1 MHSCA
6 VCTQAIACVEMC
18 LFMHITIEKF
28 YRDTENESAVLGTP
42 SAMWHRK
49 NLQFSQSFTGFFSNF
64 YFILPKQA
72 LMKTDFGLGHQS
84 VKWIFC
90 RFPKTS

>member
-18 LFMHITIEKF
+18 LFMHITIEKS

-42 SAMWHRK
+42 SAM
-49 NLQFSQSFTGFFSNF
+49 
-64 YFILPKQA
+64 
-72 LMKTDFGLGHQS
+72 
-84 VKWIFC
+84 
-90 RFPKTS
+90 